1 MSGTAD
7 AAPSGNHGHRA
18 FRPGAR
24 WAFLAAAVV
33 ALVVAAGLVWALN
46 ANGSSRLHSAQ
57 ARSFGS
63 LPSWLP
69 KAVRDRKVQNT
80 APQTEV
86 ATPARP
92 ILQEEQGYTVLAE
105 LPSGSVNI
113 TAVGP
118 EFPNYVTRYAQRG
131 LWPAGKQ
138 VPSTFDVTLAGVKGT
153 IPLSAGAFSIFNQDH
168 QLVGATLVAK
178 GGGPVPSKVK
188 AGQTVTVIVRTETLE
203 GQGALQW
210 APLGKKDLVGWIYQ
224 LELD

>member
-7 AAPSGNHGHRA
+7 ATPSGNHGRRA

-24 WAFLAAAVV
+24 WAFLAAAVA
-33 ALVVAAGLVWALN
+33 ALVVAGGLVWALS
-46 ANGSSRLHSAQ
+46 ANGSSRSPAQ

-92 ILQEEQGYTVLAE
+92 VLQEEQGYTVLAE

-118 EFPNYVTRYAQRG
+118 EFPSYVTQYAQRG
-131 LWPAGKQ
+131 LWPAGRQ
-138 VPSTFDVTLAGVKGT
+138 VRSTFDVTLAGVKGT
-153 IPLSAGAFSIFNQDH
+153 VPLSAGAFSVFNIEH
-168 QLVGATLVAK
+168 QLVGATLAAE
-178 GGGPVPSKVK
+178 GGGPVPSEVK
-188 AGQTVTVIVRTETLE
+188 AGQTVTVVVHTQTLE
-203 GQGALQW
+203 GEGALQW
-210 APLGKKDLVGWIYQ
+210 APVGKKDLVGWIYQ